1 MELLKRALPF
11 VIALEILELT
21 VRFIWP
27 AAVCPDTFWALTAG
41 ASAFLFLN
49 GIFAPVTLRPY
60 DTRPWLG
67 AVVPAYWVAMVLHAI
82 GTGVMVGLSP
92 ATILVGILAQ
102 GFTML
107 VYITLMA
114 RVPTLPTHWRHPL
127 LLTVWWLVGSAIVTG
142 LWVEGAELARA
153 AWGITS
159 PAGLALAGGLAKLFY
174 AVWNLAWIGL
184 SYLRQPQFFRAY

>member
-11 VIALEILELT
+11 VIALELLELI

-60 DTRPWLG
+60 DAWPWLS
-67 AVVPAYWVAMVLHAI
+67 ATVPAYWLAMVLHTI
-82 GTGVMVGLSP
+82 ITGVIVGLPP
-92 ATILVGILAQ
+92 ATVLTGIVAQ

-114 RVPTLPTHWRHPL
+114 RVPTLPADWRHPL
-127 LLTVWWLVGSAIVTG
+127 LLTAWWLVGSGVMVG
-142 LWVEGAELARA
+142 LWVGGAQFAAA
-153 AWGITS
+153 AWAITTPEGLALS
-159 PAGLALAGGLAKLFY
+159 AGLATLLYG
-174 AVWNLAWIGL
+174 VWNAAWIGL

>member
-11 VIALEILELT
+11 VIALELLELM

-27 AAVCPDTFWALTAG
+27 AAVSPDTFWLLTAG
-41 ASAFLFLN
+41 ASAFLFMN

-67 AVVPAYWVAMVLHAI
+67 ATVPAYWLAMVLHALI
-82 GTGVMVGLSP
+82 TGLMVGLSP
-92 ATILVGILAQ
+92 GAVLAGVVAQ

-107 VYITLMA
+107 VYTSLMA
-114 RVPTLPTHWRHPL
+114 RVTTLPTSWRHPL
-127 LLTVWWLVGSAIVTG
+127 LLTIWWLVGSGIVLG
-142 LWVEGAELARA
+142 LWVQGSQFAAA

-159 PAGLALAGGLAKLFY
+159 PEGLALAGGLATLLY
-174 AVWNLAWIGL
+174 GGWNLAWIGL